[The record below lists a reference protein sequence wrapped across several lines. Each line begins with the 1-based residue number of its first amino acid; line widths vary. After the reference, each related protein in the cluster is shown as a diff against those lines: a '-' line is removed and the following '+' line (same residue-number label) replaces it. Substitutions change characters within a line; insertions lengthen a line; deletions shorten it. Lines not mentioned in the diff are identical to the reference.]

1 MVVKECPVCGKTF
14 EVSAAIADRYI
25 VCSRECRTADT
36 EYVTCERCG
45 KVFRAEHRHNR
56 HFCSEKCRR
65 PPVFATCDTCGKPF
79 RISPGDV
86 GKRRYC
92 SFRCYRTSTA
102 RSSLEIAVSDALEAL
117 GVDFQAEVQI
127 GRFCVDF
134 CIPDRQLVIEADGEY
149 WHAQVKER
157 DARRD
162 EELKSLG
169 WTVIRLTE
177 SEIKGSEDL
186 PWLISN
192 KIDSH
197 V

>member
-1 MVVKECPVCGKTF
+1 MKVIKACPVCGKTF

-45 KVFRAEHRHNR
+45 KVFRAAHGRDR
-56 HFCSEKCRR
+56 HFCSEECRR
-65 PPVFATCDTCGKPF
+65 PPVIVTCETCGEPF
-79 RISPGDV
+79 RIRPGEIN
-86 GKRRYC
+86 KRRYC

-102 RSSLEIAVSDALEAL
+102 RSSLEIAVSDALTTL
-117 GVDFQAEVQI
+117 GVHFQPEVQI

-134 CIPDRQLVIEADGEY
+134 CIPDRRIIIEADGEY

-169 WTVIRLTE
+169 WTVIRLSE
-177 SEIKGSEDL
+177 SEIKSSDDL
-186 PWLISN
+186 PGLIAF
-192 KIDSH
+192 KIA
-197 V
+197 